1 MVIKLSLLSGSS
13 ELSLYFPFITR
24 GMMMKIRC
32 LLLTCAFIAGCS
44 TNSQPSAEEMAFS
57 ATSLKIFSDVCLAT
71 APSFSKAEQVAKTHG
86 ITEIMD
92 MGFMKS
98 GRNSDDSVGVQIKL
112 GYQCVITTKSQKNRN
127 LTAQF
132 FNAVAP
138 DARIIKISSKVSGV
152 LITIDKKLFSIGHD
166 REGGEAFILM
176 KLDAK

>member
-1 MVIKLSLLSGSS
+1 
-13 ELSLYFPFITR
+13 
-24 GMMMKIRC
+24 MKIRC
-32 LLLTCAFIAGCS
+32 LLACAFIAGCS

-112 GYQCVITTKSQKNRN
+112 GTECVITTNSQKNRN
-127 LTAQF
+127 LTAQLL
-132 FNAVAP
+132 NVVAP
-138 DARIIKISSKVSGV
+138 FSSTSVIQQVPSK
-152 LITIDKKLFSIGHD
+152 ITINNQKFIIHHD
-166 REGGEAFILM
+166 REGGEAFVLL
-176 KLDAK
+176 KLEAK